1 MRERWLISLDLASVT
16 RTRHEFRK
24 WLERCVG
31 NDHPLTEYELVF
43 GELVTN
49 AVRYGRAPI
58 NVEAE
63 CSERRLSIRVEDW
76 GSCFEIAKAR
86 PARPL
91 AEGGRGLDIVK
102 ALASDVTVNDGAD
115 HPCVVVATMDLVA

>member
-1 MRERWLISLDLASVT
+1 MQERWLIPLDAASVA

-24 WLERCVG
+24 WLEGCVG
-31 NDHPLTEYELVF
+31 TDLPLTEYELVF

-63 CSERRLSIRVEDW
+63 YVERRLKIRVEDW
-76 GSCFEIAKAR
+76 GGCFEIAKAR
-86 PARPL
+86 PQAPL

-102 ALASDVTVNDGAD
+102 TLASNMTVKNGAD